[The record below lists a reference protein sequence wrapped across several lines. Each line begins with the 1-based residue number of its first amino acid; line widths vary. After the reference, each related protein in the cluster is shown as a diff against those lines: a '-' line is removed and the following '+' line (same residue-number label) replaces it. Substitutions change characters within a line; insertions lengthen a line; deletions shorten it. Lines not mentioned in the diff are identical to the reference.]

1 MDSLILLNKPM
12 NMLSQFSD
20 DGAKRGL
27 AHLLKAPHYRVAG
40 RLDSDS
46 EGLLVLTTNGKLQS
60 HLTSPNQTTWKYYW
74 VQVEGE
80 ITHSAIEQLTTGLL
94 LNDGLTLPAKVT
106 TITAPVLWDR
116 EPPIRY
122 RAQVPTCWLSIGLC
136 EGRNRQI
143 RRMTAAVGFPT
154 LRLVRYQVGAF
165 KLASLMPG
173 EYRFVEIPPSFSSA
187 TATATKKRRG
197 YVSKVSPTARVRS

>member
-1 MDSLILLNKPM
+1 
-12 NMLSQFSD
+12 MLT
-20 DGAKRGL
+20 K
-27 AHLLKAPHYRVAG
+27 
-40 RLDSDS
+40 
-46 EGLLVLTTNGKLQS
+46 NGKLQS

-94 LNDGLTLPAKVT
+94 LNDGLTLQAKVT

-122 RAQVPTCWLSIGLC
+122 RAQVPTSWLSIGLC

-154 LRLVRYQVGAF
+154 LRLVRYQIRAF

-187 TATATKKRRG
+187 TATPTKKRRR
-197 YVSKVSPTARVRS
+197 YVAKVSPTARVRS